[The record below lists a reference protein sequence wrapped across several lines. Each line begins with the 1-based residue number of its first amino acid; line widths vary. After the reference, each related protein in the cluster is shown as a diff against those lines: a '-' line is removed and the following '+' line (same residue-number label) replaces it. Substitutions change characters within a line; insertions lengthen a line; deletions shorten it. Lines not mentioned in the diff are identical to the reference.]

1 MDMTLS
7 QPTSN
12 KTQRGR
18 WAAGALLALL
28 AIAALVI
35 IALLIAYQSA
45 NRPATAVPAANVISA
60 GQLAERYGL
69 RVNLIAATAA
79 GGLVDLRL
87 KVLDP
92 EKAKA
97 LLNDP
102 QNFPT
107 LMVVNSDITLVAS
120 EDSRGQALAALDG
133 GLMVILYP
141 NRGSAVHPNSEVS
154 VMFGDV
160 QLEPI
165 AAK

>member
-7 QPTSN
+7 QSTSN

-18 WAAGALLALL
+18 WLKGALLALA
-28 AIAALVI
+28 AIVI
-35 IALLIAYQSA
+35 IALLIAYQLA
-45 NRPATAVPAANVISA
+45 NRPSAAAPAAKVIPAS
-60 GQLAERYGL
+60 LLEERYGL
-69 RVNLIAATAA
+69 RVNLIGVTAA

-87 KVLDP
+87 KVLDI

-102 QNFPT
+102 KNFPAIK
-107 LMVVNSDITLVAS
+107 LANSDITLMAS
-120 EDSRGQALAALDG
+120 EDSRSQALQALEG
-133 GLMVILYP
+133 GLMIILYP
-141 NRGSAVHPNSEVS
+141 NQGNALSPNGAVS
-154 VMFGDV
+154 VMFGDM

>member
-1 MDMTLS
+1 MDMTLA

-18 WAAGALLALL
+18 RLKGALLAL
-28 AIAALVI
+28 AAAVVI
-35 IALLIAYQSA
+35 IAMLIAYQLA
-45 NRPATAVPAANVISA
+45 NRPSTAAPAANVISA
-60 GQLAERYGL
+60 SLLAERYGL
-69 RVNLIAATAA
+69 RVNLIGVTAA

-87 KVLDP
+87 KVLDV
-92 EKAKA
+92 EKARA
-97 LLNDP
+97 LLKDSA
-102 QNFPT
+102 NFPT
-107 LMVVNSDITLVAS
+107 LKAVTSGVTLAVSADS
-120 EDSRGQALAALDG
+120 QAQAAQTIED

-141 NRGSAVHPNSEVS
+141 NRGSAIRPNSAVS

>member
-1 MDMTLS
+1 MNMTLS

-12 KTQRGR
+12 KTQRSR
-18 WAAGALLALL
+18 WPLLVGLL
-28 AIAALVI
+28 LVASLVI
-35 IALLIAYQSA
+35 IALLIANQSA
-45 NRPATAVPAANVISA
+45 NRPAAAPAANVISA
-60 GQLAERYGL
+60 SQLAERYGL
-69 RVNLIAATAA
+69 RVNLIAVTAA

-102 QNFPT
+102 KNFPT
-107 LMVVNSDITLVAS
+107 MKVGNSDLILAAS
-120 EDSRGQALAALDG
+120 EDTRLQAMNALEG
-133 GLMVILYP
+133 GLMVILYS
-141 NRGSAVHPNSEVS
+141 NRGSVVSPDSAVS

>member
-7 QPTSN
+7 RPTSN

-18 WAAGALLALL
+18 WLKGTLLALA
-28 AIAALVI
+28 AIVI
-35 IALLIAYQSA
+35 IALLIAYQLA
-45 NRPATAVPAANVISA
+45 NRPSTAASAANVIPAS
-60 GQLAERYGL
+60 LLEERYGL
-69 RVNLIAATAA
+69 RVNLIGVTAA

-87 KVLDP
+87 KVLDA

-102 QNFPT
+102 KNFPAIK
-107 LMVVNSDITLVAS
+107 VANNDITLAAS
-120 EDSRGQALAALDG
+120 EDSRSQALQALEG
-133 GLMVILYP
+133 GFMVILYP
-141 NRGSAVHPNSEVS
+141 NRSNAIRPNSAVS
-154 VMFGDV
+154 VMFGDM